1 VSFALFVR
9 LIGILHSK
17 GRDRSLNQRQM
28 SAKTAVCKEG
38 MPDLE
43 LIRNFLKSR
52 ANPCFDLIYEKYAAK
67 VYSKC
72 IALLK
77 DEAMAKDATQEIFM
91 KVFLNLSKFGERA
104 RFSTWL
110 YSITYN
116 FCIDYLR
123 KKKRR
128 GNIFSDEMERAPD
141 VEEDEVSDKVLL
153 EMKVGHLRKVLEMI
167 PPDDK
172 YVLLMK
178 YQEDLSI
185 KEIAEVLDKSESAI
199 KMKIKRA
206 KTKAQSALREVEAMI
221 N

>member
-1 VSFALFVR
+1 MGA
-9 LIGILHSK
+9 SK
-17 GRDRSLNQRQM
+17 
-28 SAKTAVCKEG
+28 AVCNKK

-43 LIRNFLKSR
+43 LIRNFLKSQ
-52 ANPCFDLIYEKYAAK
+52 ANPCFNYIYERYAAK

-91 KVFLNLSKFGERA
+91 KIFLNLSKFGERA
-104 RFSTWL
+104 KFSTWL

-116 FCIDYLR
+116 YCIDFLR
-123 KKKRR
+123 KKNRT
-128 GNIFSDEMERAPD
+128 GNIFSDEMEKASD
-141 VEEDEVSDKVLL
+141 VQDEVSDKVLL
-153 EMKVGHLRKVLEMI
+153 EMKVDQLRKVLEMI

-206 KTKAQSALREVEAMI
+206 KTKAQNALREVETSL

>member
-1 VSFALFVR
+1 
-9 LIGILHSK
+9 
-17 GRDRSLNQRQM
+17 M
-28 SAKTAVCKEG
+28 SASTAVCNKK

-43 LIRNFLKSR
+43 LIRNFLKHQ
-52 ANPCFDLIYEKYAAK
+52 ANPCFNYIYQRYAAK

-77 DEAMAKDATQEIFM
+77 EEAMAKDATQEIFM

-104 RFSTWL
+104 QFSTWL

-128 GNIFSDEMERAPD
+128 GNIFSDEMEKAPD
-141 VEEDEVSDKVLL
+141 VEDDEISDKVLL
-153 EMKVGHLRKVLEMI
+153 EMKVDHLRKVLEMI

-185 KEIAEVLDKSESAI
+185 KEIAEVLEKSESAI

-206 KTKAQSALREVEAMI
+206 KTKAQGALKEVEATL

>member
-1 VSFALFVR
+1 
-9 LIGILHSK
+9 
-17 GRDRSLNQRQM
+17 
-28 SAKTAVCKEG
+28 
-38 MPDLE
+38 
-43 LIRNFLKSR
+43 
-52 ANPCFDLIYEKYAAK
+52 
-67 VYSKC
+67 
-72 IALLK
+72 
-77 DEAMAKDATQEIFM
+77 
-91 KVFLNLSKFGERA
+91 
-104 RFSTWL
+104 
-110 YSITYN
+110 
-116 FCIDYLR
+116 
-123 KKKRR
+123 
-128 GNIFSDEMERAPD
+128 MERAPD

>member
-1 VSFALFVR
+1 
-9 LIGILHSK
+9 
-17 GRDRSLNQRQM
+17 M
-28 SAKTAVCKEG
+28 SATTAVCNKG

-43 LIRNFLKSR
+43 LIRSFLKSR
-52 ANPCFDLIYEKYAAK
+52 ANPCFDIIYERYAAK
-67 VYSKC
+67 VFSKC

-91 KVFLNLSKFGERA
+91 KIFLNLSKFGEKA

-123 KKKRR
+123 KKNRR
-128 GNIFSDEMERAPD
+128 GNIFSDDMERAPD

-153 EMKVGHLRKVLEMI
+153 EMKVDHLRKVLEII

-206 KTKAQSALREVEAMI
+206 KAKAQNALREVEASL

>member
-1 VSFALFVR
+1 
-9 LIGILHSK
+9 
-17 GRDRSLNQRQM
+17 
-28 SAKTAVCKEG
+28 
-38 MPDLE
+38 MPDLD
-43 LIRNFLKSR
+43 LIRNFLKSQ
-52 ANPCFDLIYEKYAAK
+52 ANPCFNFIYERYAAK

-91 KVFLNLSKFGERA
+91 KVFLNLAKFGERA

-116 FCIDYLR
+116 FCIDFLR
-123 KKKRR
+123 KKNRA
-128 GNIFSDEMERAPD
+128 GNIFSDDMEKAPD
-141 VEEDEVSDKVLL
+141 IEDDEISDKVLL
-153 EMKVGHLRKVLEMI
+153 ELKVGHLRKVLDLI

-185 KEIAEVLDKSESAI
+185 KEIADVLDKSESAI

-206 KTKAQSALREVEAMI
+206 KSKAQTALKGIEASL

>member
-1 VSFALFVR
+1 
-9 LIGILHSK
+9 
-17 GRDRSLNQRQM
+17 M
-28 SAKTAVCKEG
+28 SASTAECNKK

-43 LIRNFLKSR
+43 LIRNFLKSQ
-52 ANPCFDLIYEKYAAK
+52 ANPCFNYIYERYAAK

-91 KVFLNLSKFGERA
+91 KVFLNLAKFGEKA
-104 RFSTWL
+104 KFSTWL

-116 FCIDYLR
+116 YCIDYLR
-123 KKKRR
+123 KKKRK
-128 GNIFSDEMERAPD
+128 GDLFSDEMEKAPD
-141 VEEDEVSDKVLL
+141 LEDDEVSDKVLL
-153 EMKVGHLRKVLEMI
+153 ELKVDQLRKVLNLI
-167 PPDDK
+167 PADDK

-185 KEIAEVLDKSESAI
+185 KEIAEVLNKSESAV

-206 KTKAQSALREVEAMI
+206 KSKAQLALKKVEAVL

>member
-1 VSFALFVR
+1 
-9 LIGILHSK
+9 
-17 GRDRSLNQRQM
+17 M
-28 SAKTAVCKEG
+28 SAKTAVCKKG

-52 ANPCFDLIYEKYAAK
+52 ANPCFDIIYEKYAAK

-104 RFSTWL
+104 QFSTWL

-116 FCIDYLR
+116 YCIDFLR
-123 KKKRR
+123 KKNRR
-128 GNIFSDEMERAPD
+128 GNIFSDDMERAPD
-141 VEEDEVSDKVLL
+141 VEDDEVSDKVLL
-153 EMKVGHLRKVLEMI
+153 EMKVDHLRKVLEMI

-185 KEIAEVLDKSESAI
+185 KEIADVLEKSESAI

-206 KTKAQSALREVEAMI
+206 KAKAQVALREVEEVL